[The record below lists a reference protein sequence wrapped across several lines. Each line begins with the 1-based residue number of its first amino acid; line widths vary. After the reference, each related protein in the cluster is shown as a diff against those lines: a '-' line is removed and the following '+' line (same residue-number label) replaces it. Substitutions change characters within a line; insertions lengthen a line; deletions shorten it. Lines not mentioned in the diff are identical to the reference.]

1 MTRDLILAEALSL
14 PLEDRRMV
22 AEKLRETLE
31 DAAARDAAID
41 DAQYAEVQRRRKLI
55 DEGKMKLIPW
65 EEVEARIFGS
75 DD

>member
-1 MTRDLILAEALSL
+1 MAA
-14 PLEDRRMV
+14 
-22 AEKLRETLE
+22 RETLE

>member
-1 MTRDLILAEALSL
+1 MQDPRPHPRRRRPSTRICIAA
-14 PLEDRRMV
+14 
-22 AEKLRETLE
+22 RETLE